1 MNIKYNMII
10 NFIWGGI
17 DVLKNEENLLLIKE
31 RLENLREKLNDDA
44 VKNIECNREKENE
57 SLLVIS
63 RELDDVIIDYIKNY
77 I

>member
-1 MNIKYNMII
+1 MQYIMI
-10 NFIWGGI
+10 NNYIWGGI
-17 DVLKNEENLLLIKE
+17 DVLKNKENLLLIKE

>member
-1 MNIKYNMII
+1 M
-10 NFIWGGI
+10 
-17 DVLKNEENLLLIKE
+17 KNEENLLLIKE